1 MKLHKKVFCVVGLG
15 LLLSGTNLVAAE
27 KTAKDVINSAYQYLG
42 SMDKFAFKAVVTED
56 AVEDGEIVKTY
67 KQNVSAKVSRPNMLR
82 VDSKGDV
89 KDRSNYMN
97 NGLYTMIDHN
107 FAYYTQLKTPKS
119 IDGTLDFIFTKFGI
133 KAPMASL
140 FYSDMHKRVKFNKG
154 KYFGTVE
161 VGGVECDY
169 VAFKNKTRE
178 IHVWIT
184 TGDKPLVKTYSV
196 IDTDTQANPRMNTS
210 LTWINNPRIS
220 DSDFIFKAPKGAS
233 KISVHSSN

>member
-15 LLLSGTNLVAAE
+15 LLLSGTNLVAAD
-27 KTAKDVINSAYQYLG
+27 KTARDVINNAYQYLG

-56 AVEDGEIVKTY
+56 AVDNGEIVKTY
-67 KQNVSAKVSRPNMLR
+67 KQNVSAKVLRPNMLR

-97 NGLYTMIDHN
+97 NGLYTMIDHELG
-107 FAYYTQLKTPKS
+107 YYAQVKTPKS
-119 IDGTLDFIFTKFGI
+119 IDGTLDFIFSKLGI

-154 KYFGTVE
+154 KYFGIVE

-220 DSDFIFKAPKGAS
+220 ESDFVFKAPKGVS
-233 KISVHSSN
+233 KITVNSSN